1 MRGSL
6 AQLATLGCEDLT
18 RARAAC
24 QALMLPMQHAPGRED
39 YLRDLGDA
47 VAQVR
52 KENGKTEGRCDVL
65 GLSSSSAFRVAAR
78 SATAPAGAPV
88 AFFIHRSSPMFPVNA
103 VAGDVRAIDDDVAE
117 VDANAEL
124 EALVSRLRL
133 VRHRHGPL
141 HVDRAP
147 QRRVCAAEFEEHP
160 IARG

>member
-1 MRGSL
+1 MTSPDLTLLPASPRRAFARRLLRYLGTAGVVVLVALAGTAGWLYIQMRGSL
-6 AQLATLGCEDLT
+6 AQLDTLGCEDLT

-78 SATAPAGAPV
+78 SATARPFAC
-88 AFFIHRSSPMFPVNA
+88 SSA
-103 VAGDVRAIDDDVAE
+103 
-117 VDANAEL
+117 
-124 EALVSRLRL
+124 
-133 VRHRHGPL
+133 
-141 HVDRAP
+141 
-147 QRRVCAAEFEEHP
+147 RR
-160 IARG
+160 